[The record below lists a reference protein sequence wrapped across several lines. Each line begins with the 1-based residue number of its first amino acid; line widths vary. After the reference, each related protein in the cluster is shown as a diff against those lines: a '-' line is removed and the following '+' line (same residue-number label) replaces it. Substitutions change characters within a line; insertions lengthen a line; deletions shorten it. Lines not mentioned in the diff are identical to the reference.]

1 MGYVMWL
8 TSTSIIRST
17 GLTCQHVAVYA
28 TTKEVNVLSTNQAAK
43 RLGISRQRVH
53 KLIQDGQIKA
63 ERQTRVRWAIP
74 EEEVTRY
81 AQKK

>member
-1 MGYVMWL
+1 MAYLHEHHTPNGVDV
-8 TSTSIIRST
+8 STR
-17 GLTCQHVAVYA
+17 GGVRYHQ
-28 TTKEVNVLSTNQAAK
+28 EVNVLSTNQAAK

-63 ERQTRVRWAIP
+63 ERQTQVKWAIP